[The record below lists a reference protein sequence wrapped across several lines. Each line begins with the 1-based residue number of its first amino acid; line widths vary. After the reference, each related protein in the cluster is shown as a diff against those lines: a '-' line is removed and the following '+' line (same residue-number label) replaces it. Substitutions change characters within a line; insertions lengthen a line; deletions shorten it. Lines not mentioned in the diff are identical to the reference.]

1 MDTIRSEEQAG
12 YTSTETLLA
21 TVGLSPAVQPPTID
35 QYRSQVA
42 SLVTYAQS
50 RIVESREQ
58 SESAAA
64 DLTLIRQLKKAIE
77 EQRTGQVKPLN
88 DQVKQINDLYK
99 TLTVPLDEA
108 DKITSDKIKQYR
120 QAETA
125 KLAEALAIEAE
136 KMELARREAALNGGA
151 ITVDLTPLVKPDEQ
165 PKHIV
170 TGAGT
175 VGTRMVPKWALED
188 ITKVPA
194 EFLMLNEVALGKQV
208 RAGRTGIPGIRIWLE
223 EELSTRANKG

>member
-1 MDTIRSEEQAG
+1 MLPEMDIQVTPKYDMVAD
-12 YTSTETLLA
+12 T
-21 TVGLSPAVQPPTID
+21 
-35 QYRSQVA
+35 YRARVA

-50 RIVESREQ
+50 RVVESREQ

-64 DLTLIRQLKKAIE
+64 DLNLIRQLRKAID

-88 DQVKQINDLYK
+88 DQVKQINDLFK

-108 DKITSDKIKQYR
+108 DAITSSKIKQYR

-125 KLAEALAIEAE
+125 KLAEALAIEAQ

-175 VGTRMVPKWALED
+175 VGVRMIPKFKVVNIALL
-188 ITKVPA
+188 PA
-194 EFLMLNEVALGKQV
+194 EFLLANEVLLGKQI
-208 RAGRTGIPGIRIWLE
+208 RAGRRNITGVEIWEE
-223 EELSTRANKG
+223 EELSTRANKS